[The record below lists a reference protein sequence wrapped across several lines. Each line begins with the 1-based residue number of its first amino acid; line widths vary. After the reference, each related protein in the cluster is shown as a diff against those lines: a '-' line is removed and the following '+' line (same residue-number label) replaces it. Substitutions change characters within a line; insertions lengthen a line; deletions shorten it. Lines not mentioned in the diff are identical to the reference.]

1 MNTPE
6 NKPLGSRFGGLWRSK
21 VLYWLAVLP
30 AVLLVCILG
39 MMWWWDKEVPMYDSV
54 AQSQAEAEA
63 LGEQVVVG
71 TLTTDAL
78 VQVVDH
84 LLHKRGGYLSNDVL
98 PPGALMDN
106 VPNWEFGALV
116 QSRDLARALRN
127 GFSRSLTQSI
137 EDKDLAEAEPLLSS
151 PNDRWLLPSSEGQ
164 YSDALTYL
172 VRYRTRLQDANANDA
187 QFYARADN
195 LADYLAVVESRLGSL
210 SQRLSASVGQVRVN
224 TDLGNDSSAAQSR
237 PGGAENVVKTP
248 WLEIDD
254 VFYEARGTVFALT
267 IFLHAIEQDFGAAL
281 DNKSARVNLQ
291 QVIRELEEAQQPLG
305 SPFVL
310 NGSSFGL
317 FANHSLVLANYI
329 SRANATV
336 IELRAVL
343 ERG

>member
-21 VLYWLAVLP
+21 VLYWLAVPP
-30 AVLLVCILG
+30 AVLLVCILA

-54 AQSQAEAEA
+54 AQSQAEAAA

-137 EDKDLAEAEPLLSS
+137 EDEDLAEAEPLLSS
-151 PNDRWLLPSSEGQ
+151 PNDRWLLPSCSVGT
-164 YSDALTYL
+164 SCGATSATSTRSSTNGLSWPGAHRTLTP
-172 VRYRTRLQDANANDA
+172 TRL
-187 QFYARADN
+187 
-195 LADYLAVVESRLGSL
+195 
-210 SQRLSASVGQVRVN
+210 
-224 TDLGNDSSAAQSR
+224 
-237 PGGAENVVKTP
+237 PPCPCPPPTP
-248 WLEIDD
+248 P
-254 VFYEARGTVFALT
+254 
-267 IFLHAIEQDFGAAL
+267 
-281 DNKSARVNLQ
+281 SARC
-291 QVIRELEEAQQPLG
+291 
-305 SPFVL
+305 
-310 NGSSFGL
+310 
-317 FANHSLVLANYI
+317 
-329 SRANATV
+329 
-336 IELRAVL
+336 LR
-343 ERG
+343 